1 MPAAL
6 VTGATS
12 GIGNAFARRFA
23 AEGYGLVLVSR
34 DVGRLDAVAAALHE
48 RYGVDVEVLP
58 ADLSDRKQ
66 IERVADRLRDNA
78 RPIDFLVN
86 NAGFTTQK
94 PFPTGDLSEEER
106 MLDVLVRAVLVLTA
120 SAVPGMVAR
129 GRGNIVTV
137 SSVAGF
143 LPTGTYSAAKSWATS
158 FTASLADK
166 LAGTGVIATA
176 MCPGFV
182 RTEFHRRA
190 KMDMSALP
198 GWLWLSADDVV
209 DGCISDVRRGRSISV
224 PSYRYKMIVFLLRH
238 LPLRCTNKL
247 KQVARRG
254 VALLL
259 PYSRRTGPSR

>member
-1 MPAAL
+1 LPAAL

-12 GIGNAFARRFA
+12 GIGNAFARRLA
-23 AEGYGLVLVSR
+23 AEGYRLVIVSR
-34 DVGRLDAVAAALHE
+34 DVRRLDAVAVALRE
-48 RYGVDVEVLP
+48 RDGVEVEVLP
-58 ADLSDRKQ
+58 ADLSDREQ

-86 NAGFTTQK
+86 NAGFATQK
-94 PFPTGDLSEEER
+94 PFPTGDLAEEER
-106 MLDVLVRAVLVLTA
+106 MLDVLIRAVLVLTA

-158 FTASLADK
+158 FTISLAEK

-176 MCPGFV
+176 LCPGFV
-182 RTEFHRRA
+182 RTEFHQRA

-209 DGCISDVRRGRSISV
+209 DGCLSDLRRGRTISV
-224 PSYRYKMIVFLLRH
+224 PSFRYKMIAFLFRH
-238 LPLRCTNKL
+238 LPLRYTKKL
-247 KQVARRG
+247 NQVARRG
-254 VALLL
+254 RA
-259 PYSRRTGPSR
+259 

>member
-1 MPAAL
+1 MPTAL

-12 GIGNAFARRFA
+12 GIGNSFARRFA
-23 AEGYGLVLVSR
+23 SEGYGLVLVSR
-34 DVGRLDAVAAALHE
+34 DVGRLDAVAVALRE
-48 RYGVDVEVLP
+48 RHGVDVEVLP
-58 ADLSDRKQ
+58 ADLSDREQ
-66 IERVADRLRDNA
+66 VERVAERLRDNA

-86 NAGFTTQK
+86 NAGFTAQK

-106 MLDVLVRAVLVLTA
+106 MLDVLIRAVLVLTA
-120 SAVPGMVAR
+120 SVVPGMVAR

-158 FTASLADK
+158 FTTSLAGK

-176 MCPGFV
+176 LCPGFV

-209 DGCISDVRRGRSISV
+209 NGCLSDVHRGRTISV
-224 PSYRYKMIVFLLRH
+224 PSYRYKMIAFLLRH
-238 LPLRCTNKL
+238 LPIRYTKNLNP
-247 KQVARRG
+247 VARRG
-254 VALLL
+254 SA
-259 PYSRRTGPSR
+259 

>member
-1 MPAAL
+1 LPTAL

-12 GIGNAFARRFA
+12 GIGNVFARRFA

-34 DVGRLDAVAAALHE
+34 DVDRLNAVAVALRE
-48 RYGVDVEVLP
+48 RHGVDVEVLP
-58 ADLSDRKQ
+58 ADLSDREQ
-66 IERVADRLRDNA
+66 VERVAYRLRDGA

-94 PFPTGDLSEEER
+94 PFPTGDLPEEER
-106 MLDVLVRAVLVLTA
+106 MLDVLIRAVLVLTA

-158 FTASLADK
+158 FTVSLANK

-176 MCPGFV
+176 MCPGLV

-190 KMDMSALP
+190 KMDMSAFP

-209 DGCISDVRRGRSISV
+209 DACLSDIRRGRTISIPSFRYKLIAFLFRHMPLRYPKKSNQLVRRGR
-224 PSYRYKMIVFLLRH
+224 P
-238 LPLRCTNKL
+238 
-247 KQVARRG
+247 
-254 VALLL
+254 
-259 PYSRRTGPSR
+259 

>member
-1 MPAAL
+1 LPTAL

-34 DVGRLDAVAAALHE
+34 DVGRLEAVAVALRE
-48 RYGVDVEVLP
+48 RHGVDVETLP
-58 ADLSDRKQ
+58 ADLSDREQ
-66 IERVADRLRDNA
+66 IERVADRLHDNA

-86 NAGFTTQK
+86 NAGFATQR
-94 PFPTGDLSEEER
+94 PFPTGDLPEEER
-106 MLDVLVRAVLVLTA
+106 MLDVLIRAVLVITA

-158 FTASLADK
+158 FTTSLADK

-176 MCPGFV
+176 LCPGFV

-190 KMDMSALP
+190 RMNMSAIP
-198 GWLWLSADDVV
+198 GWLWLSADVVV
-209 DGCISDVRRGRSISV
+209 DECLSDVRRGRTISV
-224 PSYRYKMIVFLLRH
+224 PSYRYKMIVFLFRH
-238 LPLRCTNKL
+238 LPLRWTRKL
-247 KQVARRG
+247 NQVARRER
-254 VALLL
+254 V
-259 PYSRRTGPSR
+259 